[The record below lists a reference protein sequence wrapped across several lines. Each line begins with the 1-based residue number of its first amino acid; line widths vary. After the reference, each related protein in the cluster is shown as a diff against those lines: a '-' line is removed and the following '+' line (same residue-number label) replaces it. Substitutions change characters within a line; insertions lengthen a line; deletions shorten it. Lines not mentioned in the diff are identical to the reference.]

1 RPREDRVPR
10 SRPPRPGPSWTESSG
25 TGYRGRPLRVRRPNA
40 SAWRRHRHARPMRPR
55 SARYVCGVGSGFVT
69 SLFRSAPARPQ
80 DLSHSSSVRTRPPA
94 AAFVTFCPRRPGSVV
109 ITQPRAACH
118 KNTLSQYFSGAQL
131 LGSMISAS
139 SPDVAGAIRVFGHT
153 FQVTS
158 QPWVEGVLF
167 CPKRK
172 DLSPIPG
179 TSSDLGAPP
188 PRVDLDTRVTAN
200 IEPDSVSREEVTRM
214 HTPAVEKL
222 TGGVWSLPIP
232 IPDNPLGFTYVYL
245 VEGSEGPL
253 LIDTGWNHDQSWQA
267 LLRGVERTGHT

>member
-1 RPREDRVPR
+1 SDVCSSDLRPREDRVPR

-40 SAWRRHRHARPMRPR
+40 SAWRRHRHARPMRPQ
-55 SARYVCGVGSGFVT
+55 SARYVYGVGSGFVA
-69 SLFRSAPARPQ
+69 SLVRSAPARPQ

-118 KNTLSQYFSGAQL
+118 ENTLSQYFSGAQL

-179 TSSDLGAPP
+179 TSSDLGAPRP
-188 PRVDLDTRVTAN
+188 ASTSTQGSPLTSNRIRVLGRRSLRSTHLPSNSSPAASAACRSPSPTT
-200 IEPDSVSREEVTRM
+200 PSVSP
-214 HTPAVEKL
+214 TPTWWKAPKAP
-222 TGGVWSLPIP
+222 S
-232 IPDNPLGFTYVYL
+232 
-245 VEGSEGPL
+245 
-253 LIDTGWNHDQSWQA
+253 
-267 LLRGVERTGHT
+267 